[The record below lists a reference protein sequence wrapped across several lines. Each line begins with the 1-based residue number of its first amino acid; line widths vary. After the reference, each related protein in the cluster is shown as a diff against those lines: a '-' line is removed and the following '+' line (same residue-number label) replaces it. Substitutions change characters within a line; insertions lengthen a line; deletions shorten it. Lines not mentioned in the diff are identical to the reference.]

1 VAVGFALALC
11 LYLTLMFCVV
21 PARVTWARGHLATRM
36 NWAFTLLL
44 GWTGVGWLFALIEA
58 FNALQSGDR
67 VLEGKKLN

>member
-1 VAVGFALALC
+1 
-11 LYLTLMFCVV
+11 
-21 PARVTWARGHLATRM
+21 M

-44 GWTGVGWLFALIEA
+44 SWTGVGWLFALIEA